1 MEERKKGSYREQ
13 VVHMTRALPYS
24 VHRSFFGEKD
34 SQALYLHWHP
44 EMEPSGDGAV
54 LSGGGSRQFCRGG

>member
-34 SQALYLHWHP
+34 SQALYLH
-44 EMEPSGDGAV
+44 
-54 LSGGGSRQFCRGG
+54 